1 VKFNSG
7 GSGLWAGQAAASA
20 KIFEVHL
27 FKNSI
32 SCRFDKLSK
41 AL

>member
-7 GSGLWAGQAAASA
+7 GSGLQAGQAAAHV
-20 KIFEVHL
+20 KLFEVHL

-32 SCRFDKLSK
+32 GILLF
-41 AL
+41 